1 MKTLFDMSKTIPVI
15 TEVPQASMA
24 ILDCGSTKVLMPLL
38 SDEYHCIQQINGLS
52 WTILSKKTYDKM
64 YELIA
69 KGITC
74 IHVDSHIYCLED
86 KSYENRIAKAID
98 DDYALAP

>member
-1 MKTLFDMSKTIPVI
+1 MKTLFDLSKTIPVI

-38 SDEYHCIQQINGLS
+38 SDEYNGIQQINSLC
-52 WTILSKKTYDKM
+52 WTTLSKKTFDQM
-64 YELIA
+64 YELIS
-69 KGITC
+69 KEITC
-74 IHVDSHIYCLED
+74 IHIDSHIYCLAD
-86 KSYENRIAKAID
+86 KSYENRIAKAIV

>member
-38 SDEYHCIQQINGLS
+38 SEEYKS
-52 WTILSKKTYDKM
+52 ILMLNRCEWPGPYTVNKM

-74 IHVDSHIYCLED
+74 IHVDSHIYCLAD
-86 KSYENRIAKAID
+86 NHYENVMAKAN

>member
-1 MKTLFDMSKTIPVI
+1 MKTLFDMSKTMPVI

-24 ILDCGSTKVLMPLL
+24 ILDCGYTKVLMPLL
-38 SDEYHCIQQINGLS
+38 SEEYKS
-52 WTILSKKTYDKM
+52 ILMLNRCEWPGPYTVNKM

-74 IHVDSHIYCLED
+74 IHVDSHIYCLAD
-86 KSYENRIAKAID
+86 KSYENVMAKAN

>member
-24 ILDCGSTKVLMPLL
+24 ILDCGSTKVLLPLL
-38 SDEYHCIQQINGLS
+38 SEEYKS
-52 WTILSKKTYDKM
+52 ILMLNICEWPGPYTVNKM
-64 YELIA
+64 YELIS
-69 KGITC
+69 KEITC
-74 IHVDSHIYCLED
+74 IHIDSHIYCLAD
-86 KSYENRIAKAID
+86 KSYENRMAKAI